1 MNIGF
6 LSLAV
11 AAVLGVAGLLSRDPG
26 KPEERETDYSGIYRA
41 ITPKEI

>member
-11 AAVLGVAGLLSRDPG
+11 AAVLGVAGLLSHDPG
-26 KPEERETDYSGIYRA
+26 KPKKRETDYSGIYQA
-41 ITPKEI
+41 VAPKEI